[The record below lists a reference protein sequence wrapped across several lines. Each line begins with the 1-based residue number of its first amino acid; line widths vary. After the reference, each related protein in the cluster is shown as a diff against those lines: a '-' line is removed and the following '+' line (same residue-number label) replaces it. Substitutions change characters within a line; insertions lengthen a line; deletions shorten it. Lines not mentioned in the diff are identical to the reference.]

1 MLKCQSV
8 QYTCNADIV
17 LYMRLFII
25 IIINTDFVLIVICEC
40 GA

>member
-25 IIINTDFVLIVICEC
+25 IINTDFVLIVICEC